1 MQGHNLTSIIQ
12 AAGWPIWPLIVCSI
26 VGLALI
32 AERFWVLRAGK
43 VITPGLQ
50 TKVTKLWLQQGPAA
64 ALSACGN
71 SVMGKIFAAAIAQT
85 PHEDAMRQAALQTG
99 RLQAAA
105 LNKHLSGIATVA
117 SIAPFLGLL
126 GTVIGMIDMFNAQA
140 LGQAGQADPS
150 ALAGGIAVA
159 LYNTAFGLMF
169 AVPALLAWRVLRARV
184 DDLVMQLELGTE
196 QLLNVMT
203 QSRKR

>member
-1 MQGHNLTSIIQ
+1 
-12 AAGWPIWPLIVCSI
+12 
-26 VGLALI
+26 
-32 AERFWVLRAGK
+32 
-43 VITPGLQ
+43 
-50 TKVTKLWLQQGPAA
+50 
-64 ALSACGN
+64 
-71 SVMGKIFAAAIAQT
+71 
-85 PHEDAMRQAALQTG
+85 
-99 RLQAAA
+99 
-105 LNKHLSGIATVA
+105 LSGIATVA

-159 LYNTAFGLMF
+159 LYNTAFGLMI

>member
-105 LNKHLSGIATVA
+105 LNKHLSG
-117 SIAPFLGLL
+117 
-126 GTVIGMIDMFNAQA
+126 MIDMFNAQA
-140 LGQAGQADPS
+140 LGPAGQADPS

-159 LYNTAFGLMF
+159 LYNTAFGLMI